1 MDFRFT
7 QEQERW
13 RREIR
18 QLIED
23 SLTPELLE
31 EGEAMEKDGPG
42 PEQKRF
48 MRMLGEKGL
57 LGISWPKEYGGL
69 ERSLIDQYIFSEEMG
84 RHSLYA
90 NGTAANMVG
99 PTIMRVGTDEQKVEW
114 LPKML
119 RGEVECSL
127 GYTEPGAGT
136 DLAGLSTRAV
146 LDPGRPRRRRLRHQR
161 SEDVHQR
168 CPLLVAHLAAGANR
182 SRRAEAP

>member
-7 QEQERW
+7 QEQETW
-13 RREIR
+13 REEIR

-48 MRMLGEKGL
+48 MRMLGGKGL

-69 ERSLIDQYIFSEEMG
+69 ERSLIDHYIFSEEMG

-90 NGTAANMVG
+90 NGTAVNMVG
-99 PTIMRVGTDEQKVEW
+99 PTIIRVGSDEQKAEW

-119 RGEVECSL
+119 SGEVECSL

-136 DLAGLSTRAV
+136 DLANSIPSSGINKAQKERVNSSALPAYRV
-146 LDPGRPRRRRLRHQR
+146 
-161 SEDVHQR
+161 
-168 CPLLVAHLAAGANR
+168 
-182 SRRAEAP
+182 